1 VEDLVMTAI
10 KMKTVHMH
18 LTFLPEWDIVSISSW
33 GDTHDV
39 TLRFRRE
46 QAQELVELLKKFLEK
61 ENG

>member
-1 VEDLVMTAI
+1 MTAI
-10 KMKTVHMH
+10 KMKTGQMH
-18 LTFLPEWDIVSISSW
+18 LVFLTEWDTVSISSW

-39 TLRFRRE
+39 TLRLRRE